1 MQMLTPL
8 LPVITKGEA
17 KTNLFPWFMYPP
29 VETFVARTQAETVS
43 RTATFFLPSK
53 SPHWSL
59 GLHAPSQAYIPM
71 ACTMPQVCK
80 SLMPLPAHIQKI
92 RNFSRI
98 FRE

>member
-1 MQMLTPL
+1 MLTPL

-29 VETFVARTQAETVS
+29 VETFVARTQAETAS

-53 SPHWSL
+53 SPRWSL
-59 GLHAPSQAYIPM
+59 GLHAPSQA
-71 ACTMPQVCK
+71 ACTMLQVCK

-92 RNFSRI
+92 RNSSRI

>member
-1 MQMLTPL
+1 MLTPL

-29 VETFVARTQAETVS
+29 VETFVARMQTETVG

-59 GLHAPSQAYIPM
+59 DLLAPSQAYILM
-71 ACTMPQVCK
+71 TCTMSLVCK
-80 SLMPLPAHIQKI
+80 SLIPLPA
-92 RNFSRI
+92 RNSKNRYFSRV
-98 FRE
+98 FRD